1 MYQFTEDCMTGIAMV
16 DEEHRQLFDT
26 MNQAV
31 ILANTDGN
39 LSAEVKSLLFVLKQ
53 YAETH
58 FKHEEEYMKEMN
70 DPELPRQQRE
80 HQAFKEK
87 LEEFPLVKLDGS
99 DGKQMLKEL
108 LDYLSRW
115 LYRHILGSDIMIGK
129 LCGANGRMANQ
140 EDNHFDFSE
149 KYHTGIAIIDEE
161 HAMLFAIIRDANA
174 LISQELLHDKY
185 DEIISILEELREYT
199 IHHFQD
205 EEEYMKRICYSG
217 LEVQQH
223 AHQAFVDRLNEI
235 NLDVMD
241 DNQQEYLEELVEYLR
256 NWLVNHIL
264 RVDKLI
270 PAE

>member
-1 MYQFTEDCMTGIAMV
+1 
-16 DEEHRQLFDT
+16 
-26 MNQAV
+26 
-31 ILANTDGN
+31 
-39 LSAEVKSLLFVLKQ
+39 
-53 YAETH
+53 
-58 FKHEEEYMKEMN
+58 
-70 DPELPRQQRE
+70 
-80 HQAFKEK
+80 
-87 LEEFPLVKLDGS
+87 
-99 DGKQMLKEL
+99 
-108 LDYLSRW
+108 
-115 LYRHILGSDIMIGK
+115 
-129 LCGANGRMANQ
+129 
-140 EDNHFDFSE
+140 
-149 KYHTGIAIIDEE
+149 
-161 HAMLFAIIRDANA
+161 MLFAIIRDANA

-185 DEIISILEELREYT
+185 DEIISILDELREYT